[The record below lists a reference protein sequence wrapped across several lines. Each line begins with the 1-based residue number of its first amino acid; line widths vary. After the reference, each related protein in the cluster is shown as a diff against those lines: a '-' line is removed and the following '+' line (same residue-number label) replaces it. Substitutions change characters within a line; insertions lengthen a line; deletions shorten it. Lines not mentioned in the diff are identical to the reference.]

1 MLTENG
7 GGRPRGRELCEKGLL
22 PCLFEND
29 TQSKVDGPAQRG

>member
-7 GGRPRGRELCEKGLL
+7 GGRHEDVNFVKKGLL

-29 TQSKVDGPAQRG
+29 TQSKVNGPALRG